1 MSKKKITII
10 DYGCGNIFSLKRVLA
25 KFGYAVEVTKDPEK
39 IANSDKLILPGVGAF
54 KIGIDNLK
62 KDNLDES
69 INLFLSKGNYLLG
82 ICLGMQLL
90 MDKSEEFGNH
100 TGLGLIKGD
109 VTRLSKK
116 EYYPIPH
123 IGWTQITAEENSLKN
138 NFLFNN
144 VKDQSYFY
152 FIHSYQVITAVKNE
166 TLSFSRY
173 GDNYFSSVINSNN
186 IYGTQFHPEKS
197 GKVGEKLVLNFLK
210 I

>member
-10 DYGCGNIFSLKRVLA
+10 DYGCGNIFSLTRLLD
-25 KFGYAVEVTKDPEK
+25 KFGYVVEVTKDPEK
-39 IANSDKLILPGVGAF
+39 IINSDKIILPGVGAF

-62 KDNLDES
+62 KNNLDES
-69 INLFLSKGNYLLG
+69 INLFLNKGNYLLG

-100 TGLGLIKGD
+100 IGLGLIKGD
-109 VTRLSKK
+109 VTKLNKK

-123 IGWTQITAEENSLKN
+123 IGWTQIKTEENYSRN
-138 NFLFNN
+138 NFIFNN
-144 VKDQSYFY
+144 VKNKSYFY
-152 FIHSYQVITAVKNE
+152 FIHSYQVITEVKNE

-197 GKVGEKLVLNFLK
+197 GKVGERLVLNFLE